1 MSVAT
6 ALRYLDLVNYGSTS
20 LPEVLSIN
28 EFKGNTGGEKFQ
40 CIITDA
46 ENHSILDILSN
57 RKAADLIRNFLKYPR
72 KQRLNLKYVIM
83 DMSSLFKGVANICFP
98 HAAIVSDKYH
108 VVRQSGWTLENVR
121 KADQKKLSND
131 WRKYCNRSKYLL
143 LKIPKS

>member
-6 ALRYLDLVNYGSTS
+6 VLRYLDLVNYGSTS
-20 LPEVLSIN
+20 LPEVLSID

-108 VVRQSGWTLENVR
+108 VVRQSG
-121 KADQKKLSND
+121 
-131 WRKYCNRSKYLL
+131 
-143 LKIPKS
+143 